1 MEILK
6 EKKLKA
12 KISTNMGKLM
22 NKIEEVNTGIRK
34 TEEETFYVKKETKS
48 LEQELLI

>member
-6 EKKLKA
+6 EKKIKA

-22 NKIEEVNTGIRK
+22 NRIEEVNAGIKK
-34 TEEETFYVKKETKS
+34 TEE
-48 LEQELLI
+48 

>member
-6 EKKLKA
+6 EKKIKT

-22 NKIEEVNTGIRK
+22 NKIEEVNTGIKK
-34 TEEETFYVKKETKS
+34 TEE
-48 LEQELLI
+48 